1 MLRSRIL
8 AFVVTSAVMLT
19 GPVAFSTP
27 ASANGNCV
35 TFFNGRGTGTPA
47 SPYLVSSQLDL
58 EEVAFCLG
66 ASFLQTA
73 DVSLSGVWTSLGS
86 TGARFSGT
94 YDGGGFGISDLTIS
108 ASGVDDVGLFGF
120 TEGAL
125 LTRINIRSGTITG
138 QDNVGGLA
146 GNALNSSITS
156 SSSAAAVSGRHKVGG
171 LAGNMVWTSGSRQ
184 DLGTSFATGNV
195 TSSGNYSGGLV
206 GEARFLNISDVYAT
220 GSVTGDWQ
228 VGGLIGEND
237 HSTLTH
243 VYAAGLVTDSIAS
256 NAVGGVMGQQTAG
269 TYAGV
274 TWDINTTGQNYS
286 DFAATVTTG
295 STTAQM
301 KDTSTFTNFGWNIS
315 STWNESGAAT
325 WLQCPATNSGYP
337 FLSAFFT
344 LATSGCPAQG
354 NADLTIWHLSIGRD
368 FNDSACPTGYSPS
381 WAQWPHGRSGGW
393 VCNREVFAYRP
404 LLAS

>member
-1 MLRSRIL
+1 MLRSRTL

-35 TFFNGRGTGTPA
+35 TYFAGNGTGTPA

-73 DVSLSGVWTSLGS
+73 DIGLTGAWTSLGS
-86 TGARFSGT
+86 SGTPFSGT
-94 YDGGGFGISDLTIS
+94 YDGGGFGISDLTVT
-108 ASGVDDVGLFGF
+108 ASGTDNAGLFGY
-120 TEGAL
+120 TDGAV
-125 LTRINIRSGTITG
+125 LTRINIRSGSVTG
-138 QDNVGGLA
+138 RDNVGGLA
-146 GNALNSSITS
+146 GSARNSSITS
-156 SSSAAAVSGRHKVGG
+156 SSSAASVSGRDNVGG
-171 LAGNMVWTSGSRQ
+171 LAGSMTWTSGARRA
-184 DLGTSFATGNV
+184 LTTSFSTGSV
-195 TSSGNYSGGLV
+195 TSTGNYSGGLL
-206 GEARFLNISDVYAT
+206 GKASQLSISDAYAT

-237 HSTLTH
+237 TSTLTN
-243 VYAAGLVTDSIAS
+243 VYATGLVTDSIAS

-286 DFAATVTTG
+286 DVDATVTTG
-295 STTAQM
+295 STTTQM
-301 KDTSTFTNFGWNIS
+301 KTMSTFTNFGWNIS

-337 FLSAFFT
+337 FLSPFFT